1 MHLEAGVVRGRL
13 LLAHFAC
20 SVASGRQCALFRLL
34 AMIAVQTPRF
44 SFGCRSYWRA
54 NLFTLLLLLASSA
67 QSHDIVHIGNGNE
80 PETLDPH
87 RVEGVSASNIARDL
101 YEGLTAVDAEGQ
113 VVPAAAKSWW
123 VSDDGR
129 EYRFRLRIGA
139 RWSSGEPLIA
149 EDFAAGLRRS
159 LDPSTG
165 SAYAQML
172 AMIARVEV
180 VRVAPSNLNAQVE
193 LTPAQQ
199 ELVIRLR
206 SPTTHFLRLLSHPS
220 TFPIHRSSLQ
230 RWGKNFAR
238 PGRLVSNG
246 AYTLESWTPQ
256 SSIRLKRNRYYWN
269 DARTAIDTVVYQPAE
284 DSNTELKRYR
294 ADELDV
300 TYEIPLQQAPWL
312 RQNYGRDLHISSYLG
327 TYFYGFN
334 CSRPPF
340 KDNPKLRRALTLA
353 VDRQVIVDKVMNG
366 LALPAYSLL
375 PPGLSGYTPQRP
387 EWADWS
393 RERRLAEARRLY
405 AEAGYSAQRPLEVE
419 LRYNTHEDHRRIA
432 TVVAAMWKQWLGVRT
447 KLLNEEFKVFIQN
460 RNLRKITQLFRAV
473 WIADYD
479 DPTAF
484 TDILHS
490 SHGQNDMAYDNPDYD
505 SLLALAAA
513 EADSERRSQ
522 HLAQAE
528 QLLLRDQPLLPIYT
542 YTSKHLV
549 KPWVQGWQDN
559 PLDIHYSKD
568 LRIVG
573 RPAEAAQ

>member
-1 MHLEAGVVRGRL
+1 MRQGCRWWGL
-13 LLAHFAC
+13 LLVFLLGAEQ
-20 SVASGRQCALFRLL
+20 VAAAAAPSPLR
-34 AMIAVQTPRF
+34 
-44 SFGCRSYWRA
+44 
-54 NLFTLLLLLASSA
+54 
-67 QSHDIVHIGNGNE
+67 IGNGNE
-80 PETLDPH
+80 PETLDPQ

-101 YEGLTAVDAEGQ
+101 YEGLTALSSHGEVVAGAAERVD
-113 VVPAAAKSWW
+113 
-123 VSDDGR
+123 VSVDGL
-129 EYRFRLRIGA
+129 EYRFHLRSQA
-139 RWSSGEPLIA
+139 RWSNGDPLGA
-149 EDFAAGLRRS
+149 EDFVAGLRRS
-159 LDPSTG
+159 VDPATA

-172 AMIARVEV
+172 APIEAATEVIAGARPPTQLGVQALDARTV
-180 VRVAPSNLNAQVE
+180 L
-193 LTPAQQ
+193 
-199 ELVIRLR
+199 IRLR
-206 SPTTHFLRLLSHPS
+206 APTPYFLGLLSHPS
-220 TFPIHRSSLQ
+220 TFPIHRPSLQ
-230 RWGKNFAR
+230 RWGRDFAR
-238 PGRLVSNG
+238 PGRLISNG
-246 AYTLESWTPQ
+246 AYRLESWTPQ

-269 DARTAIDTVVYQPAE
+269 DAQTTIDTVVYQPSE
-284 DSNTELKRYR
+284 DSNAELKRYR

-312 RQNYGRDLHISSYLG
+312 RQHYGRDLHVAGYLG

-340 KDNPKLRRALTLA
+340 KDNPKLRRALSLA

-375 PPGLSGYTPQRP
+375 PPGLSGYVPQRP
-387 EWADWS
+387 DWADWS

-405 AEAGYSAQRPLEVE
+405 AEAGYSAQRPLEAE

-447 KLLNEEFKVFIQN
+447 RLLNEEFKVFIQN

-490 SHGQNDMAYDNPDYD
+490 SHGQNDMAYSNPDYD
-505 SLLALAAA
+505 SLLSLAAA
-513 EADSERRSQ
+513 EADSERRRQ

-573 RPAEAAQ
+573 RPAEAAR

>member
-1 MHLEAGVVRGRL
+1 MAL
-13 LLAHFAC
+13 LLPIEAWSAT
-20 SVASGRQCALFRLL
+20 
-34 AMIAVQTPRF
+34 AMLR
-44 SFGCRSYWRA
+44 
-54 NLFTLLLLLASSA
+54 
-67 QSHDIVHIGNGNE
+67 IGNGNE
-80 PETLDPH
+80 PETLDPQ
-87 RVEGVSASNIARDL
+87 RVRGVSASNIVRDL
-101 YEGLTAVDAEGQ
+101 YEGLTTVSSRGEVVAGVAERWEIS
-113 VVPAAAKSWW
+113 A
-123 VSDDGR
+123 DGR
-129 EYRFRLRIGA
+129 EYRFHLRPRV
-139 RWSSGEPLIA
+139 RWSNGDLLSA
-149 EDFAAGLRRS
+149 EDFVAGLRRS
-159 LDPSTG
+159 VDPAIAST
-165 SAYAQML
+165 YAHML
-172 AMIARVEV
+172 SPIEGA
-180 VRVAPSNLNAQVE
+180 AQVATGE
-193 LTPAQQ
+193 QPPDRLAVQALDAQT
-199 ELVIRLR
+199 LLIRLNV
-206 SPTTHFLRLLSHPS
+206 PTPHFLGLLAHPS
-220 TFPIHRSSLQ
+220 TFPIHRGSLAK
-230 RWGKNFAR
+230 WGGDFAR
-238 PGRLVSNG
+238 PGRLVGNG
-246 AYTLESWTPQ
+246 AYALADWVPQ
-256 SSIRLKRNRYYWN
+256 GQVRLRRNRHYWN
-269 DARTAIDTVVYQPAE
+269 DSGTSIDELEFRPSE
-284 DSNTELKRYR
+284 DANSELKRYR

-312 RQNYGRDLHISSYLG
+312 RQHYGQDLHVSSYLG

-405 AEAGYSAQRPLEVE
+405 AEAGYSEQRPLEVE
-419 LRYNTHEDHRRIA
+419 LRYNTHEDHKRIA

-447 KLLNEEFKVFIQN
+447 TLLNEEFKVFIQN

-490 SHGQNDMAYDNPDYD
+490 SHGQNDMAYSNPDYD
-505 SLLALAAA
+505 GLLALAAA
-513 EADSERRSQ
+513 EADSERRRQ

-528 QLLLRDQPLLPIYT
+528 QMLLRDQPLLPIYT

-573 RPAEAAQ
+573 RPGEAAR

>member
-1 MHLEAGVVRGRL
+1 M
-13 LLAHFAC
+13 
-20 SVASGRQCALFRLL
+20 S
-34 AMIAVQTPRF
+34 
-44 SFGCRSYWRA
+44 
-54 NLFTLLLLLASSA
+54 
-67 QSHDIVHIGNGNE
+67 
-80 PETLDPH
+80 
-87 RVEGVSASNIARDL
+87 
-101 YEGLTAVDAEGQ
+101 
-113 VVPAAAKSWW
+113 
-123 VSDDGR
+123 
-129 EYRFRLRIGA
+129 
-139 RWSSGEPLIA
+139 
-149 EDFAAGLRRS
+149 
-159 LDPSTG
+159 
-165 SAYAQML
+165 
-172 AMIARVEV
+172 
-180 VRVAPSNLNAQVE
+180 
-193 LTPAQQ
+193 
-199 ELVIRLR
+199 
-206 SPTTHFLRLLSHPS
+206 HFLSLLSHPS
-220 TFPIHRSSLQ
+220 TFPIHRPSLQ
-230 RWGKNFAR
+230 RWGRDFAR

-246 AYTLESWTPQ
+246 AYSLESWTPQ

-269 DARTAIDTVVYQPAE
+269 DAQTAIDTVVYRPSE

-294 ADELDV
+294 ASELDV

-312 RQNYGRDLHISSYLG
+312 RQNYGRDLHVAGYLG

-340 KDNPKLRRALTLA
+340 KDNPKLRRALALA

-366 LALPAYSLL
+366 LALPSYSLL

-387 EWADWS
+387 VWADWS
-393 RERRLAEARRLY
+393 REQRLAEARRLY

-419 LRYNTHEDHRRIA
+419 LRYNTHEDHKRIA

-447 KLLNEEFKVFIQN
+447 RLLNEEFKVFIQN

-490 SHGQNDMAYDNPDYD
+490 NHGQNDMAYNNSEYD
-505 SLLALAAA
+505 SLLAQAAA
-513 EADSERRSQ
+513 EVDPSLRRG

-528 QLLLRDQPLLPIYT
+528 QLLLRDQPVLPIYT

-568 LRIVG
+568 LRVVG
-573 RPAEAAQ
+573 RPAEAVR

>member
-1 MHLEAGVVRGRL
+1 MGKPYRLWAVFTAGVRL
-13 LLAHFAC
+13 LFNVEAEGVQTSVHFGGAKR
-20 SVASGRQCALFRLL
+20 GWGL
-34 AMIAVQTPRF
+34 IAV
-44 SFGCRSYWRA
+44 
-54 NLFTLLLLLASSA
+54 LLGMGFLVGPVWAAADLPLR
-67 QSHDIVHIGNGNE
+67 IGNGNE

-87 RVEGVSASNIARDL
+87 RAEAVSAFNIVRDL
-101 YEGLTAVDAEGQ
+101 YEGLIAVSPRGELIPGVASAWQISQSGL
-113 VVPAAAKSWW
+113 
-123 VSDDGR
+123 
-129 EYRFRLRIGA
+129 EYRFQLRQEA
-139 RWSSGEPLIA
+139 RWSNGDPVVA
-149 EDFAAGLRRS
+149 QDFVAGLRRS
-159 LDPSTG
+159 VDPATG
-165 SAYAQML
+165 SAFARILLPIQNAEAVISGQL
-172 AMIARVEV
+172 APEHLAVT
-180 VRVAPSNLNAQVE
+180 ALSDHL
-193 LTPAQQ
+193 L
-199 ELVIRLR
+199 LIRLK
-206 SPTTHFLRLLSHPS
+206 SPTPYFLGLLMHPS
-220 TFPIHRSSLQ
+220 TFPVYPPSVAK
-230 RWGKNFAR
+230 WGREFAV
-238 PGRLVSNG
+238 PGRLVGNG
-246 AYTLESWTPQ
+246 AYRLVGWRPQ
-256 SSIRLKRNRYYWN
+256 AAVQLRRNPYYWN
-269 DARTAIDTVVYQPAE
+269 SRQTEVEEVHYYPNEDAQA
-284 DSNTELKRYR
+284 ELKRYR
-294 ADELDV
+294 AGDIDISYEVPLGQVGWIRSAMGPELRV
-300 TYEIPLQQAPWL
+300 A
-312 RQNYGRDLHISSYLG
+312 SYLG

-387 EWADWS
+387 DWADWS
-393 RERRLAEARRLY
+393 REQRLAEARRLY

-419 LRYNTHEDHRRIA
+419 LRYNTHEDHKRIA

-490 SHGQNDMAYDNPDYD
+490 SHGQNDMAYNNPDYD
-505 SLLALAAA
+505 ALLAQAAV
-513 EADSERRSQ
+513 EVDPDQRRQ

-573 RPAEAAQ
+573 RPAEAAR

>member
-1 MHLEAGVVRGRL
+1 MLAAL
-13 LLAHFAC
+13 LLCPAHFCAAESRL
-20 SVASGRQCALFRLL
+20 SV
-34 AMIAVQTPRF
+34 
-44 SFGCRSYWRA
+44 
-54 NLFTLLLLLASSA
+54 
-67 QSHDIVHIGNGNE
+67 GNGNE
-80 PETLDPH
+80 PETLDPQ
-87 RVEGVSASNIARDL
+87 RVEGVSASNIVRDL
-101 YEGLTAVDAEGQ
+101 YEGLTSLSSRGEVVAGAAER
-113 VVPAAAKSWW
+113 WE
-123 VSDDGR
+123 VSPDGR
-129 EYRFRLRIGA
+129 EYRFQLRAQA
-139 RWSSGEPLIA
+139 RWSNGDPLTA
-149 EDFAAGLRRS
+149 EDFADGLRRS
-159 LDPSTG
+159 VDPATG

-172 AMIARVEV
+172 APIEGATEVMVGARQLRELGVEV
-180 VRVAPSNLNAQVE
+180 IDAQT
-193 LTPAQQ
+193 LI
-199 ELVIRLR
+199 IRLS
-206 SPTTHFLRLLSHPS
+206 SPRPYFLGLLSHPS
-220 TFPIHRSSLQ
+220 TFPIHRPSLE
-230 RWGKNFAR
+230 RWGKDFAR

-269 DARTAIDTVVYQPAE
+269 DARTAIDTVVYQPSE

-312 RQNYGRDLHISSYLG
+312 RQHYGQDLHVSSYLG

-405 AEAGYSAQRPLEVE
+405 AEAGYSEQRPLEVE
-419 LRYNTHEDHRRIA
+419 LRYNTHEDHKRIA

-447 KLLNEEFKVFIQN
+447 TLLNEEFKVFIQN

-490 SHGQNDMAYDNPDYD
+490 SHGQNDMAYSNPDYD

-513 EADSERRSQ
+513 EADSERRRQ

-528 QLLLRDQPLLPIYT
+528 QMLLRDQPLLPIYT

-573 RPAEAAQ
+573 RPGEAAR